1 MKINRR
7 HFLAGSAALLLTP
20 LLGSWATAAPQRT
33 HLPLWKDI
41 PPGGGGPAGGEALS
55 AGGALKNISRPSLE
69 VFTPVN
75 PNGWGILVAGG
86 GGYKH
91 IEMGDEAWP
100 AANWLA
106 ALGYTAYVLSY
117 RLPGEGWNDGNL
129 VALQDAQRALR
140 MIRRRQQHVG
150 VLGFSAGGHLLGMAI
165 TRTDVKSYPAQDDLD
180 ATPVS
185 AEHAALIYPV
195 ITLEK
200 PYTHTSTH
208 KILVGPH
215 AEPAAEAAWSVQ
227 NFVTSATPPVFLAQA
242 EDDPIS
248 DPHNTLIMA
257 AACRRQHVPVEMH
270 RYRRGGHA
278 FGMGKAGTPTV
289 KWPVSYRD
297 WLAKL
302 QARAASERSA
312 KKSSELRA

>member
-7 HFLAGSAALLLTP
+7 YFLAGSAAALLVTP
-20 LLGSWATAAPQRT
+20 FCGSWATAAPLRT
-33 HLPLWKDI
+33 TLLLWGDI
-41 PPGGGGPAGGEALS
+41 PPGGGGPAGDEVLS
-55 AGGALKNISRPSLE
+55 SGGALKHISRPSLD
-69 VFTPVN
+69 VFMPAN
-75 PNGWGILVAGG
+75 PNGWGILIAGG

-117 RLPGEGWNDGNL
+117 RLPGEGWGAGNL

-140 MIRRRQQHVG
+140 MIRCRQQHVG

-165 TRTDVKSYPAQDDLD
+165 TRTDFRAYLAQDALD
-180 ATPVS
+180 EVPAY

-200 PYTHTSTH
+200 PYTRTSTH
-208 KILVGPH
+208 NILVGPH

-242 EDDPIS
+242 EDDPVS
-248 DPHNTLIMA
+248 DPHNALIMA
-257 AACRRQHVPVEMH
+257 AVCQRQHVPVEMH
-270 RYRRGGHA
+270 RYSCGGHA

-289 KWPVSYRD
+289 KWPASYRD
-297 WLAKL
+297 WLTAV
-302 QARAASERSA
+302 QNSAASENSA
-312 KKSSELRA
+312 KKRGE

>member
-7 HFLAGSAALLLTP
+7 HFLAGSAAALLTTP
-20 LLGSWATAAPQRT
+20 IRGSWATNEPLRS
-33 HLPLWKDI
+33 HLPLWRDT
-41 PPGGGGPAGGEALS
+41 PPGGGGPAGDEVLS
-55 AGGALKNISRPSLE
+55 AGGALRNISHPALE
-69 VFTPVN
+69 VFTPTN

-100 AANWLA
+100 AAQWLA
-106 ALGYTAYVLSY
+106 ALGYTAFVLSY
-117 RLPGEGWNDGNL
+117 RLPGEGWGAGSL

-140 MIRRRQQHVG
+140 MIRHRQQHVG

-165 TRTDVKSYPAQDDLD
+165 TRTDFKSYPAVDSLDD
-180 ATPVS
+180 APAY

-215 AEPAAEAAWSVQ
+215 ADPTAEAAWSVQ
-227 NFVTSATPPVFLAQA
+227 HFVTSATPPVFMAQA
-242 EDDPIS
+242 KDDTIS

-257 AACRRQHVPVEMH
+257 AACQRHHVPVEMH
-270 RYRRGGHA
+270 RYSHGGHA

-289 KWPVSYRD
+289 KWPASYRE
-297 WLAKL
+297 WLATV
-302 QARAASERSA
+302 QERAASRNSVKTKEA
-312 KKSSELRA
+312 